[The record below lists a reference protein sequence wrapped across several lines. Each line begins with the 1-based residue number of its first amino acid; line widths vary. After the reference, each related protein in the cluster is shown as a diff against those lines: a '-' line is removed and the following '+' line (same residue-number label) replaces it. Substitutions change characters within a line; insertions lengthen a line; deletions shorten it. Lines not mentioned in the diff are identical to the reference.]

1 MNLFLCKVRFDKMLE
16 NGIQKPVTEQY
27 AVEALSFTEAEAR
40 IIEEVTPFISGDF
53 EVKDISKMNISEVFD
68 NEDGDRWYK
77 VKVNFISLDE
87 RTGAEKKTPHYML
100 VKASD
105 MESAKTNFLN
115 GMKDT
120 MADFEVEQYV
130 ETKIMD
136 LYRYVQAEK
145 LPKGSK

>member
-40 IIEEVTPFISGDF
+40 IIKEITPFISGDF
-53 EVKDISKMNISEVFD
+53 DIKDISRMNIREVFD
-68 NEDGDRWYK
+68 NEDGDRYYK
-77 VKVNFISLDE
+77 IKVNFISLDE
-87 RTGAEKKTPHYML
+87 TTGREVKSASYML

-136 LYRYVQAEK
+136 YYPDKR
-145 LPKGSK
+145 

>member
-1 MNLFLCKVRFDKMLE
+1 MNLFLCKVRFSKMLE
-16 NGIQKPVTEQY
+16 NGIQKKVTEQY
-27 AVEALSFTEAEAR
+27 ALNALSFTEAEAR
-40 IIEEVTPFISGDF
+40 IIEEVAPFISGDF
-53 EVKDISKMNISEVFD
+53 EVKDISRMNISEVFD
-68 NEDGDRWYK
+68 KVDGDRYYK
-77 VKVNFISLDE
+77 IKVNFISLDE
-87 RTGAEKKTPHYML
+87 TTGREVKSASYML

-136 LYRYVQAEK
+136 YYPDKR
-145 LPKGSK
+145 

>member
-1 MNLFLCKVRFDKMLE
+1 MLE

-40 IIEEVTPFISGDF
+40 IIKEITPFISGDF
-53 EVKDISKMNISEVFD
+53 DIKDISRMNIREVFD
-68 NEDGDRWYK
+68 NEDGDRYYK
-77 VKVNFISLDE
+77 IKVNFISLDE
-87 RTGAEKKTPHYML
+87 TTGREVKSASYML

-115 GMKDT
+115 GMKGT

-136 LYRYVQAEK
+136 YYPDKR
-145 LPKGSK
+145 

>member
-1 MNLFLCKVRFDKMLE
+1 MLE

-53 EVKDISKMNISEVFD
+53 EVKDISRMNISEVFD
-68 NEDGDRWYK
+68 NEDGDRYYK
-77 VKVNFISLDE
+77 IKVNFISLDE
-87 RTGAEKKTPHYML
+87 TTGREVKSASYML

-136 LYRYVQAEK
+136 YYPDKR
-145 LPKGSK
+145 